1 MIAKLLA
8 YLERDY
14 LEESPKGYW
23 IFVAFLG
30 AVFVMVFA
38 LLRWPLTLSVA
49 LEPTTENQGD
59 YWSFNVPAQQVSRVQ
74 EALSLVEDAR
84 QETAQATTRPQV
96 LTASVGWIHLQHP
109 ALPPAKIPPTHW
121 SQVARSEGDD
131 ILIHVPYS
139 AELQPYFSSAPLPS
153 VNLTYDAFSLL
164 DTFFT
169 TFSLSHPSDG
179 EAH

>member
-30 AVFVMVFA
+30 AVLVMVFA

-49 LEPTTENQGD
+49 LEATTESQGD
-59 YWSFNVPAQQVSRVQ
+59 YWSFSVPASQVSRVQ

-84 QETAQATTRPQV
+84 KEAAQATAMPQV
-96 LTASVGWIHLQHP
+96 LTTSIGWIHFQHP
-109 ALPPAKIPPTHW
+109 SLPPAKIPLAHW
-121 SQVARSEGDD
+121 SRVAPSEGDD
-131 ILIHVPYS
+131 ILIHVPQS
-139 AELQPYFSSAPLPS
+139 MELQPYFSSASLPS
-153 VNLTYDAFSLL
+153 VSLTYDAFSLL